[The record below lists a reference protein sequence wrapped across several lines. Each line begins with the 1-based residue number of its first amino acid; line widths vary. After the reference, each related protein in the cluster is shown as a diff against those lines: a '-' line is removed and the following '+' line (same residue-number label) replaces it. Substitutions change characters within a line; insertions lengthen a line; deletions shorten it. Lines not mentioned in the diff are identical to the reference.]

1 MNRDLNGFEINKKDK
16 LLQILTYFCLAL
28 AFVSTVTYMI
38 YTILTSSNLYSQI
51 ISIIGVI
58 LLAIF
63 SVFYVIM
70 GMFAHSNKVK
80 IFVVI
85 GSVLLASYSLIQ
97 VIFGIIPKDLVIDFT
112 GMDIKE
118 VVNWANSRNILIEQ
132 EFKNS
137 DDFSKYMI
145 ISQNVEEGT
154 PVKKVNKIKVV
165 VSDGASNIV
174 ETDVNNMVGWKLDD
188 VIKFIDDNHLTNVTI
203 KFEFNDKVDKDI
215 IFEQSVIAVIKRN
228 EPVTLKSSLGK
239 ESNLKST
246 TLDNLIGQDLFHAL
260 VYLGKNNLKYKIE
273 YAYSDNDENIVLK
286 QSLPK
291 WTVINPNSNEV
302 VVLTIAKKDNITVL
316 DLSSMNQNEI
326 TNWATNN
333 RLKVEFSY
341 QYDEKIKKDKVVS
354 FLPSKDTSIKVG
366 SIIKVVISKGQLRM
380 IEFTN
385 TEDFIEWAKD
395 NDVAYTIDYKFSNT
409 VEKGKLISS
418 THEANSIIKNDEAIN
433 LVVSQGNNTIVPN
446 LIGMTIDEAKVSC
459 KDANITCK
467 FIYQNYNNTNNVI
480 KQSMRSGSNVPVNTT
495 VTLTI
500 DKEN

>member
-1 MNRDLNGFEINKKDK
+1 MNKDFNGLYTNKKDRF
-16 LLQILTYFCLAL
+16 LQILTYFCLAL

-38 YTILTSSNLYSQI
+38 YTIFTSNNLYNQI
-51 ISIIGVI
+51 TSIIGVV
-58 LLAIF
+58 LLAMF
-63 SVFYVIM
+63 STCYVIM
-70 GMFAHSNKVK
+70 GMFARSNKVK

-85 GSVLLASYSLIQ
+85 GSILLASYSLMQ
-97 VIFGIIPKDLVIDFT
+97 VIFGLIPKDLVPDFT

-118 VVNWANSRNILIEQ
+118 VVSWADSRNILIEQ
-132 EFKNS
+132 EFINS
-137 DDFSKYMI
+137 DDISKYI
-145 ISQNVEEGT
+145 VISQSVEEGT
-154 PVKKVNKIKVV
+154 KVKKVNRIKVV
-165 VSDGASNIV
+165 VSDGASNII
-174 ETDVNNMVGWKLDD
+174 EADVSNMVGWKLDD

-246 TLDNLIGQDLFHAL
+246 TLDNLVGQDLFHAL
-260 VYLGKNNLKYKIE
+260 VYLGRNNLKYKIE
-273 YAYSDNDENIVLK
+273 YAYSDSDENIVLK
-286 QSLPK
+286 QSLPE
-291 WTVINPNSNEV
+291 WTVISPSSSNT

-316 DLSSMNQNEI
+316 DLNNMNQNEI

-354 FLPSKDTSIKVG
+354 FLPSKDSEIKVG
-366 SIIKVVISKGQLRM
+366 STVKVVISKGQLYM
-380 IEFTN
+380 IEFNN

-395 NDVAYTIDYKFSNT
+395 NDVAYTIDYKFSDT

-418 THEANSIIKNDEAIN
+418 THKANTIIKNDETIN

-446 LIGMTIDEAKVSC
+446 LVGMTMDKALESC
-459 KDANITCK
+459 NNANITCK
-467 FIYQNYNNTNNVI
+467 FIYQNVDNTNTVI
-480 KQSMRSGSNVPVNTT
+480 KQSMRSGSNVPVDTT
-495 VTLTI
+495 VTVTI